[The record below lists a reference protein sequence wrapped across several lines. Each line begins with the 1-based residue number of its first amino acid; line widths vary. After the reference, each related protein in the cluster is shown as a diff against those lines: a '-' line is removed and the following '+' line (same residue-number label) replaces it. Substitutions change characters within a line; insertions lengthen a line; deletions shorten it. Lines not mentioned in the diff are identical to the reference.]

1 MSITTDR
8 QATETRH
15 KRTKQDTSRNTGQD
29 TSRNTGQD
37 TGTPHETE
45 AESRAR
51 NAVAAVAAARA
62 AAVLEPGLDQPVRLV
77 GARLWLAGAA
87 LVLAVG
93 AGASWTVW
101 GKLPHTL
108 TVHAVA
114 AHGDAPVRVAAEH
127 PGSVLEFKVRP
138 GERVT
143 AGQVLALVGAE
154 GSTTEVTAPA
164 AGTVSAL
171 LAAPGD
177 RLAAGSPVLT
187 LDASAAPATVRL
199 LVDDPKDAAKLAPG
213 LPVLVPVPGGGAIRA
228 VVDRVEPLPVRADSL
243 DGTLPVAVPGLPAG
257 TAPVWVAYARLP
269 QGVALNGP
277 LALDVR
283 VDLGSRHPYQAVLG
297 QEAKR

>member
-1 MSITTDR
+1 MSTATERQTAGPDHERTKRDAGRDAGTRPAPEPERQR
-8 QATETRH
+8 QARS
-15 KRTKQDTSRNTGQD
+15 Q
-29 TSRNTGQD
+29 
-37 TGTPHETE
+37 
-45 AESRAR
+45 
-51 NAVAAVAAARA
+51 AAVAAARA

-101 GKLPHTL
+101 GRLPHTM

-114 AHGDAPVRVAAEH
+114 AHGDAPVRVAAERA
-127 PGSVLEFKVRP
+127 GSLVEFKVRP
-138 GERVT
+138 GERVA
-143 AGQVLALVGAE
+143 AGQLLALVGDGE
-154 GSTTEVTAPA
+154 LTAPT
-164 AGTVSAL
+164 AGIVSAL
-171 LAAPGD
+171 LAAPGT
-177 RLAAGSPVLT
+177 RLAPGAAVLT
-187 LDASAAPATVRL
+187 LDAAAAPPTVRL
-199 LVDDPKDAAKLAPG
+199 LLDDPKAAAKLAPG
-213 LPVLVPVPGGGAIRA
+213 LPVLVPAPGGGAVRA

-257 TAPVWVAYARLP
+257 PAPVWVAYARLP

>member
-1 MSITTDR
+1 MST
-8 QATETRH
+8 ATESTAEP
-15 KRTKQDTSRNTGQD
+15 T
-29 TSRNTGQD
+29 
-37 TGTPHETE
+37 TE
-45 AESRAR
+45 SAAGPSTAPAAAAPAR
-51 NAVAAVAAARA
+51 SQTAAVAAARA

-77 GARLWLAGAA
+77 GTRLWLAGAA

-93 AGASWTVW
+93 AGASWTAW
-101 GKLPHTL
+101 GRLPHTM

-114 AHGDAPVRVAAEH
+114 AHGDAPVRVAAERA
-127 PGSVLEFKVRP
+127 GSLVEFEVRP
-138 GERVT
+138 GERVA
-143 AGQVLALVGAE
+143 AGQLLARVGDGE
-154 GSTTEVTAPA
+154 LTAPA

-177 RLAAGSPVLT
+177 QLAPGAPVLT
-187 LDASAAPATVRL
+187 LDAAAAPPTVRL
-199 LVDDPKDAAKLAPG
+199 LLDDPKAAAKLAPG
-213 LPVLVPVPGGGAIRA
+213 LPVLVPAPGGGAVRA
-228 VVDRVEPLPVRADSL
+228 VVERVEPLPVRADSL

-257 TAPVWVAYARLP
+257 QAPVWVAYARLP